1 MPPGNCTNRPS
12 KLDENNYLI
21 WGNLGDAR
29 YWGTQREQAPD
40 AYRQAFALA
49 EELRQTTPE
58 DALLLADM
66 AGYHA
71 MLGNEAEALKL
82 IDRALALAP
91 SEPERQL
98 QAAQVY
104 AQLGRSGEALRRL
117 AEGIEGGLSL
127 AFVSKNPWFSD
138 LRDSSDFQAIVAGR

>member
-1 MPPGNCTNRPS
+1 M
-12 KLDENNYLI
+12 
-21 WGNLGDAR
+21 
-29 YWGTQREQAPD
+29 
-40 AYRQAFALA
+40 
-49 EELRQTTPE
+49 
-58 DALLLADM
+58 
-66 AGYHA
+66 
-71 MLGNEAEALKL
+71 KL